1 NSKHCSNLLISTL
14 KRHNDIFSNV
24 CLFKFRLLLL
34 NELSKNDE
42 DISGGL
48 HVLLNFQN
56 LTNDAIHSLMELKKK
71 FIKKRDQSVIFDKI
85 KSATYQ
91 PLREFIRVLLD
102 ESNHNLDA
110 LKQVLEQCLGRLKIS
125 ELKSVE
131 YRIKLYLIQATIC
144 KLENE
149 PVKALDILHDALLC
163 YPHNDVVNCLV
174 IFINDNE
181 FYQTLINQNNYDFI
195 VSGNINPPTTI
206 MNLKF
211 LKKDNQLTMIKK
223 YEQSVIKHMQNNLL
237 QSAISYIDFC
247 MVARGD
253 ATMIATSMLIA
264 CLYFHKL
271 MKQSLSSKAELYAY
285 RSVIFNL
292 SSEIFQMT
300 RHYLPLHLEFY
311 IYKLLFT
318 LISRSNELLKAC
330 CLSKTNFRRTT
341 SELIITNNHRF
352 ILEQLLTSI
361 SRVAKVSSFI
371 QLPTSSVYD
380 TLYLKATGKKF
391 LEKYLKFMSSNNYIY
406 QYNLFEGIW
415 KGWISNES
423 FNDERIYCM
432 ELILE
437 NHEWSMSDVEFIL
450 Q

>member
-1 NSKHCSNLLISTL
+1 
-14 KRHNDIFSNV
+14 
-24 CLFKFRLLLL
+24 
-34 NELSKNDE
+34 
-42 DISGGL
+42 
-48 HVLLNFQN
+48 
-56 LTNDAIHSLMELKKK
+56 
-71 FIKKRDQSVIFDKI
+71 
-85 KSATYQ
+85 
-91 PLREFIRVLLD
+91 
-102 ESNHNLDA
+102 
-110 LKQVLEQCLGRLKIS
+110 
-125 ELKSVE
+125 
-131 YRIKLYLIQATIC
+131 
-144 KLENE
+144 
-149 PVKALDILHDALLC
+149 
-163 YPHNDVVNCLV
+163 
-174 IFINDNE
+174 
-181 FYQTLINQNNYDFI
+181 
-195 VSGNINPPTTI
+195 

-211 LKKDNQLTMIKK
+211 LKKNNQLTMIKK
-223 YEQSVIKHMQNNLL
+223 YEQSIIKRMQNNLL
-237 QSAISYIDFC
+237 QSALSYIDYC
-247 MVARGD
+247 MVAHGN
-253 ATMIATSMLIA
+253 ATMIATNMLIA

-285 RSVIFNL
+285 RTVIFNL
-292 SSEIFQMT
+292 SLEIFQMT

-330 CLSKTNFRRTT
+330 CSSKTSFRRTT

-361 SRVAKVSSFI
+361 SRVAKVSPFI

-380 TLYLKATGKKF
+380 TLYLEATGEKF

-415 KGWISNES
+415 KGWISNEN

-450 Q
+450 QWPVIPRTPDGWLLNNKHSLQLSRIQTFSRCIGITLNIDNGQTDFLFEKEIMQMVCLILMM